1 MIKKSFIGLVKPRI
15 DYTVLTDLDPAL
27 IEVSK
32 PSQIKLLLESPLD
45 RGNGDLKK
53 GDLLKT
59 GQLVTTAKDIY
70 ATSPVTGTVSDLSGW
85 AGDFGRNF
93 TAITMDVAKDE
104 EYDEQFSD
112 IAKEISLESAIRY
125 LSAVPGS
132 PPLKNFKHPD
142 VDIHTIIVNGMDEDI
157 AVTTNQYVVQ
167 SRLKALKSGIAAVGK
182 FTGINSIVLVAPE
195 RLAAMALAAGIEV
208 KVVGSQ
214 YPMAQPKMIIK
225 NLFGQVVPAGKKP
238 ENLGYCFISAEA
250 VASIGTAMD
259 TGKIPTDKILTLIR
273 KDGSTTLVSVRI
285 GTPVSEV
292 FKACDI
298 TINDKDQV
306 IFGGPLTGSAIY
318 SEDHPILSDTNAIMI
333 QDKDNVPLSSEYP
346 CVNCGECVRIC
357 PARMQ
362 VNMIVRLLEPG
373 HYEEAEN
380 NYDLNSC
387 IECGLCSFV
396 CVAKIPI
403 FQYIRLAKYELD
415 RIRLAEAEHV

>member
-15 DYTVLTDLDPAL
+15 DYTILTDLDPAL
-27 IEVSK
+27 MEVSK
-32 PSQIKLLLESPLD
+32 PSQVKLLLERPLEK
-45 RGNGDLKK
+45 GNGELKN
-53 GDLLKT
+53 GDMLKT
-59 GQLVTTAKDIY
+59 GQTISTGKDAVAI
-70 ATSPVTGTVSDLSGW
+70 SPVTGTVSELSGW
-85 AGDFGRNF
+85 TGDFGRNY
-93 TAITMDVAKDE
+93 TAVTIDVAKDE
-104 EYDEQFSD
+104 DFDEQFSE
-112 IAKEISLESAIRY
+112 IAKEITLETAIRY

-132 PPLKNFKHPD
+132 PPLKKFKHPD

-157 AVTTNQYVVQ
+157 FVTTNQYVVQ

-195 RLAAMALAAGIEV
+195 RLAGTASTAGIET
-208 KVVGSQ
+208 KVVNTQ
-214 YPMAQPKMIIK
+214 YPSAQPKMIIK
-225 NLFGQVVPAGKKP
+225 DLFGQVVPAGKKP
-238 ENLGYCFISAEA
+238 ENLGYCFMSAEA
-250 VASIGTAMD
+250 VASIGTAVS

-292 FKACDI
+292 FKAGNI
-298 TINDKDQV
+298 AVNDKDQV

-318 SEDHPILSDTNAIMI
+318 SEDHPILPDTDAIMV
-333 QDKDNVPLSSEYP
+333 QDKDNIPFVSDYP

-357 PARMQ
+357 PARIQ
-362 VNMIVRLLEPG
+362 VNMLVRLLEPG
-373 HYEEAEN
+373 HYDEAEN
-380 NYDLNSC
+380 SYDLHSC

-396 CVAKIPI
+396 CVARIPI

>member
-15 DYTVLTDLDPAL
+15 DYTILTDLDPAL
-27 IEVSK
+27 MEVSK
-32 PSQIKLLLESPLD
+32 PSQVKLLLERPLEK
-45 RGNGDLKK
+45 GNGELKN
-53 GDLLKT
+53 GDMLKT
-59 GQLVTTAKDIY
+59 GQTISTGKDAVAI
-70 ATSPVTGTVSDLSGW
+70 SPVTGTVSELSGW
-85 AGDFGRNF
+85 TGDFGRNY
-93 TAITMDVAKDE
+93 TAVTIDVAKDE
-104 EYDEQFSD
+104 DFDEQFSE
-112 IAKEISLESAIRY
+112 IAKEITLETAIRY

-132 PPLKNFKHPD
+132 PPLKKFKHPD

-157 AVTTNQYVVQ
+157 FVTTNQYVVQ

-195 RLAAMALAAGIEV
+195 RLAGTASTAGIET
-208 KVVGSQ
+208 KVVNTQ
-214 YPMAQPKMIIK
+214 YPSAQPKMIIK
-225 NLFGQVVPAGKKP
+225 DLFGQVVPAGKKP
-238 ENLGYCFISAEA
+238 ENLGYCFMSAEA
-250 VASIGTAMD
+250 VASIGTAVS

-292 FKACDI
+292 FKAGNI
-298 TINDKDQV
+298 TVNDKDQV

-318 SEDHPILSDTNAIMI
+318 SEDHPILPDTDAIMV
-333 QDKDNVPLSSEYP
+333 QDKDNIPFVSDYP

-357 PARMQ
+357 PARIQ
-362 VNMIVRLLEPG
+362 VNMLVRLLEPG
-373 HYEEAEN
+373 HYDEAEN
-380 NYDLNSC
+380 SYDLHSC

-396 CVAKIPI
+396 CVARIPI

>member
-15 DYTVLTDLDPAL
+15 DYTILTDLDPAL
-27 IEVSK
+27 MEVSK
-32 PSQIKLLLESPLD
+32 PSQVKLLLESPLEK
-45 RGNGDLKK
+45 GNGELKN

-59 GQLVTTAKDIY
+59 GQTISSGKDAV
-70 ATSPVTGTVSDLSGW
+70 ATSPVTGTVSELSGW
-85 AGDFGRNF
+85 TGDFGRNY
-93 TAITMDVAKDE
+93 TAVTIDVAKDE
-104 EYDEQFSD
+104 DFDEQFSE
-112 IAKEISLESAIRY
+112 IAKEITLETAIRY

-132 PPLKNFKHPD
+132 PPLKKFKHPD

-157 AVTTNQYVVQ
+157 FVTTNQYVVQ

-195 RLAAMALAAGIEV
+195 RLAGTASTAGIET
-208 KVVGSQ
+208 KVVNTQ
-214 YPMAQPKMIIK
+214 YPSAQPKMIIK
-225 NLFGQVVPAGKKP
+225 DLFGQVVPAGKKP
-238 ENLGYCFISAEA
+238 ENLGYCFMSAEA
-250 VASIGTAMD
+250 VASIGTAVS

-292 FKACDI
+292 FKAGNI
-298 TINDKDQV
+298 TVNDKDQV

-318 SEDHPILSDTNAIMI
+318 SEDHPIMPDTDAIMV
-333 QDKDNVPLSSEYP
+333 QDKDNIPFVSDYP

-357 PARMQ
+357 PARIQ
-362 VNMIVRLLEPG
+362 VNMLVRLLEPG
-373 HYEEAEN
+373 HYDEAAS
-380 NYDLNSC
+380 NYDLHSC

-396 CVAKIPI
+396 CVARIPI

-415 RIRLAEAEHV
+415 RIRLAEAEYV